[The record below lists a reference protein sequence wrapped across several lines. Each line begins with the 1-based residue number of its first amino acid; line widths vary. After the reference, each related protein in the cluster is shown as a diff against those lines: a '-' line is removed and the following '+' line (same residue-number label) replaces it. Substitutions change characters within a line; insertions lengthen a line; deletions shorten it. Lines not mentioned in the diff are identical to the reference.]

1 MIREGQKEGRRTE
14 IGKNYKANEQCLGTL
29 IKKDNQLPRMEIEL
43 QQIKRLIANGR
54 LQGGYF

>member
-1 MIREGQKEGRRTE
+1 MNNIWAPE
-14 IGKNYKANEQCLGTL
+14 A
-29 IKKDNQLPRMEIEL
+29 KKDNHLPRMEIEF